1 MPAIERRNIIFCLF
15 DSLSAVDIG
24 LPKAAEELPALSQI
38 RKTGVLFSRA
48 YAPNPEGSPA
58 RASLFTGLD
67 PCVHGLWTNGVTLPD
82 NERTFVQRLAQSGYS
97 SYLAGRYQLSGVS
110 QWTTEQTRQ
119 GEFDQTDWAHGP
131 LHRSRQNAY
140 LVWLQKRTPELYSQI
155 FNDQASP
162 ENTVLQ
168 QQQRA
173 ALEALSDNLSF
184 NYWVGQQVGQWI
196 ESQPVTKP
204 FIAVAGFCVGDM
216 LGTEPLPN
224 TDGEGLLAQALKQ
237 ADTAIG
243 QLVEQV
249 NASSYANDT
258 VIIVTSARGNVHSA
272 DREYALAEQSIRV
285 PLLIHGAGYAPRDL
299 HSVVS
304 TIDIAPT
311 VLELA
316 NAPIGLRMQG
326 ESLLGVL
333 NESKAPRGW
342 ALTRLRRSLKS
353 PVPNWQT
360 ALCTS
365 TMKLVVRHNNKL
377 NAQEA
382 MSLYNLDTDPL
393 EKINLAGLETHA
405 ACLEQMID
413 KMIDAR
419 CALEDRTEPR
429 IAEF

>member
-1 MPAIERRNIIFCLF
+1 MPILPGYRSAHPSSIHK
-15 DSLSAVDIG
+15 SLM
-24 LPKAAEELPALSQI
+24 I
-38 RKTGVLFSRA
+38 RPVPRI
-48 YAPNPEGSPA
+48 
-58 RASLFTGLD
+58 
-67 PCVHGLWTNGVTLPD
+67 PC
-82 NERTFVQRLAQSGYS
+82 YS
-97 SYLAGRYQLSGVS
+97 
-110 QWTTEQTRQ
+110 E
-119 GEFDQTDWAHGP
+119 
-131 LHRSRQNAY
+131 
-140 LVWLQKRTPELYSQI
+140 
-155 FNDQASP
+155 
-162 ENTVLQ
+162 Q
-168 QQQRA
+168 QQA

-184 NYWVGQQVGQWI
+184 NYWVGKQVGQWI

-224 TDGEGLLAQALKQ
+224 TDGEDLLAQALKQ

-249 NASSYANDT
+249 NASSYAQDT

-272 DREYALAEQSIRV
+272 DRDYALAEKSIRV

-299 HSVVS
+299 HSVAS

-316 NAPIGLRMQG
+316 NAPIGPRMQG

-333 NESKAPRGW
+333 NGSTAPRGW
-342 ALTRLRRSLKS
+342 ALTRLRRSLTS
-353 PVPNWQT
+353 PAPNWQT

-365 TMKLVVRHNNKL
+365 TMKLVVRHDSKL

-393 EKINLAGLETHA
+393 EEINLVGLETHA

-413 KMIDAR
+413 QMIDAR